1 MPLSAENLYAIYQ
14 ALSEAEEECWLVT
27 QTVNQAIETHQVA
40 AVLTNLPEE
49 SWATNLNNWNNGNPA
64 KAYIW
69 GNVSLAREYLAAY
82 SAMLGMP
89 ISPVVP
95 LSFAHAPNASVA
107 AFEAM
112 TGMPAYVTVN
122 GVTGVNPVYMYY
134 TMWNWLYVSE
144 GSDWTWQAGPPNN
157 GPQWFW
163 VQPVIYDQAI
173 VSYVRQAFSKVA
185 PFSVITNGQGKVLI
199 SFYNNLTS
207 AQAPLPVHL
216 YLVISNGTANVSEY
230 VTLGE
235 QVSAVTANITVAPGS
250 AVTVYLYAP
259 VTQPELGA
267 AVIPV
272 SNNGLLIGKYT
283 LTAQKEVVTTTAP
296 PSPSTT
302 STATTSTTST
312 ATTLSTTVTTSK
324 TSTVTTS
331 KTSTTAIWVVVG
343 IAIVVVIIAVVI
355 GVSRR

>member
-1 MPLSAENLYAIYQ
+1 
-14 ALSEAEEECWLVT
+14 
-27 QTVNQAIETHQVA
+27 
-40 AVLTNLPEE
+40 
-49 SWATNLNNWNNGNPA
+49 
-64 KAYIW
+64 
-69 GNVSLAREYLAAY
+69 
-82 SAMLGMP
+82 
-89 ISPVVP
+89 
-95 LSFAHAPNASVA
+95 
-107 AFEAM
+107 M
-112 TGMPAYVTVN
+112 TGEPAYVTVN
-122 GVTGVNPVYMYY
+122 GVTYANPLYMYY

-185 PFSVITNGQGKVLI
+185 PFSVVTNGQGKVLI

-272 SNNGLLIGKYT
+272 SNNGLLIGEYT
-283 LTAQKEVVTTTAP
+283 LTAQKGVMTTTAP
-296 PSPSTT
+296 PSPSTAST
-302 STATTSTTST
+302 FTTPSTA
-312 ATTLSTTVTTSK
+312 VTT
-324 TSTVTTS
+324 TE
-331 KTSTTAIWVVVG
+331 TSTTAIWVVVG
-343 IAIVVVIIAVVI
+343 IVIVAVIIAVLI